1 MGSISWVETDAG
13 GWVPEA
19 LGQVGNGSPRQGGD
33 EAWDGHVGWVPG
45 AAFLNSVFFSNSYR
59 RVAYLLEKREQVLGV
74 SAMFVLCYFYAENL
88 KLEKRHQEEEGEGNC
103 LDETCMGC

>member
-33 EAWDGHVGWVPG
+33 KAWDGHVGWIPG
-45 AAFLNSVFFSNSYR
+45 AAFLNSVFSLTLIAEWHIYWKGESR
-59 RVAYLLEKREQVLGV
+59 CWGYLPY
-74 SAMFVLCYFYAENL
+74 LCSVIFMP
-88 KLEKRHQEEEGEGNC
+88 R
-103 LDETCMGC
+103 T